1 MNVLPDIQTVGDF
14 VAGYEASA
22 WTSIGASKNTAIE
35 TETIDKLNNATN
47 AGLADPKIKTRLAE
61 LGAIPFM
68 ISPGDFAEFI
78 AREPEKSGK
87 VVRFAGIKPE

>member
-1 MNVLPDIQTVGDF
+1 MGDF

-22 WTSIGASKNTAIE
+22 WTSIGASKNTTI
-35 TETIDKLNNATN
+35 ETIDKLNNATN
-47 AGLADPKIKTRLAE
+47 TGLADPKIKTRLSE

-78 AREPEKSGK
+78 ARETEKSGK
-87 VVRFAGIKPE
+87 VVKFAGIKPE